1 MSSRTLAFPLVAASL
16 TLILSGACIAQLS
29 GCQSMGNLMGS
40 KTAMELLAPALKDA
54 ANSYLSN
61 ISQLTSSLKNV
72 KGYQDALKL
81 IQDAEPMV
89 KQASSA
95 YQTLAA
101 TSGEDRANLI
111 SAFGPQFKSTNSGF
125 TSQIDKLKGN
135 SSWGQLVTPLTD
147 RVKLFQ

>member
-1 MSSRTLAFPLVAASL
+1 MPSRYTRTTLLAL
-16 TLILSGACIAQLS
+16 TLGLATFTVAPLS
-29 GCQSMGNLMGS
+29 GCQSMGGLIGS

-61 ISQLTSSLKNV
+61 VSQLTSALKNV
-72 KGYQDALKL
+72 NGYQDALKL
-81 IQDAEPMV
+81 VQQAEPMV

-125 TSQIDKLKGN
+125 TSQIDKVKGN
-135 SSWGQLVTPLTD
+135 SIWGQLVSPLAD

>member
-1 MSSRTLAFPLVAASL
+1 MPSRLARAALL
-16 TLILSGACIAQLS
+16 TLGLATFTVAPLS
-29 GCQSMGNLMGS
+29 GCQSMGGLGGLGS

-61 ISQLTSSLKNV
+61 VSQLTGALKNV
-72 KGYQDALKL
+72 NGYQDSLKL
-81 IQDAEPMV
+81 VQQAEPMV

-111 SAFGPQFKSTNSGF
+111 SAFGPQLKSTNSGF
-125 TSQIDKLKGN
+125 TSQIEKVKGN
-135 SSWGQLVTPLTD
+135 SMWGQLVSPLAE